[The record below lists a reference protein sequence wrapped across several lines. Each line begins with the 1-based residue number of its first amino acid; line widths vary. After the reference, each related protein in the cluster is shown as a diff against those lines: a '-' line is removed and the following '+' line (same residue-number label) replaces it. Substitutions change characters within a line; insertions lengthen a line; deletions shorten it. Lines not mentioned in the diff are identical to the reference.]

1 MALPPCMTSINP
13 LDSLKIHPAFIA
25 LSEKQRSFVVAYIE
39 NGQDRNK
46 ASELVCADTKDPVAS
61 GYQIYRN
68 PRVRRVLNI
77 YYDVK
82 DEQLGKAD
90 FLILLSNSIRDGGK
104 DQLKA
109 MQLYAEMKG
118 WLDNPEPEDEPEAPK
133 DYTKELDEYEQ
144 GKRSSIGEAETEPGK

>member
-1 MALPPCMTSINP
+1 MTSINP

-25 LSEKQRSFVVAYIE
+25 LSEKQRAYVLAYIE

-46 ASELVCADTKDPVAS
+46 ASELVCSDTKDPIAS
-61 GYQIYRN
+61 GYQIYRL
-68 PRVRRVLNI
+68 PKVRRVLNI

-82 DEQLGKAD
+82 DEQLDKTD

-109 MQLYAEMKG
+109 MQLYAELKG
-118 WLDNPEPEDEPEAPK
+118 WLDNPEPEKPEDAK
-133 DYTKELDEYEQ
+133 DYTEELESYEQ
-144 GKRSSIGEAETEPGK
+144 GWCSSIGQN